1 VQYSSVLEPVHLA
14 QAECKPCLTSF
25 DSGQEFSLE
34 HLAEVCKMV
43 EIAAIDHRELKGY
56 VFDDSCLRVS
66 E

>member
-1 VQYSSVLEPVHLA
+1 MQYSSVLEPVIPP
-14 QAECKPCLTSF
+14 QAESKPCLTSF

-34 HLAEVCKMV
+34 HLAEVCRLV
-43 EIAAIDHRELKGY
+43 EFAVIDDRELKGY